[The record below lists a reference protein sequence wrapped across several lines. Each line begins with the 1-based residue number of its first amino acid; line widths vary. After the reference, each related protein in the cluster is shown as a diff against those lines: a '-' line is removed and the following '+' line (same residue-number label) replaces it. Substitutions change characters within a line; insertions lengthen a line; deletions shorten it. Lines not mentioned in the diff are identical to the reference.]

1 MTRLPALRERLCKWC
16 SSRAVTRTSDASHR
30 PNCPWRA
37 PCRIRTLENVVRHS
51 SAAGT
56 RKLRRELS
64 WELSRLA
71 GLERSVE
78 ETTDDGVAEELATK
92 ICRQAEV
99 CLHLLDRYQS
109 SVPGTGWSY
118 AEKQC
123 RPLRDDLK
131 RTQTYYRAA
140 SGQMTRRAG
149 QDLRS
154 MLVFEPSPPSRPLNQ
169 STAVEARPVSHVC
182 AVAEGVRHNPTR
194 PIPRGVYLWLEGD
207 EPIALRAMSG
217 KDPVELSAREA
228 RELGHALIELADL
241 SDEMRTGSV

>member
-1 MTRLPALRERLCKWC
+1 M
-16 SSRAVTRTSDASHR
+16 
-30 PNCPWRA
+30 
-37 PCRIRTLENVVRHS
+37 VRHS
-51 SAAGT
+51 TAAGT
-56 RKLRRELS
+56 RRLRRELS

-71 GLERSVE
+71 GLEQSVE
-78 ETTDDGVAEELATK
+78 ETTDEGVAEELATK

-149 QDLRS
+149 EDLKS
-154 MLVFEPSPPSRPLNQ
+154 MLVFEPSPPSRPLSQ
-169 STAVEARPVSHVC
+169 SVAVESRPMKQKC
-182 AVAEGVRHNPTR
+182 AGSEGIRHNPTR
-194 PIPRGVYLWLEGD
+194 PIPRGVYLWLDDD

-217 KDPVELSAREA
+217 KDPVELSSREA
-228 RELGHALIELADL
+228 RELGLALIELADL
-241 SDEMRTGSV
+241 SDKMRTGTV